1 MNEKQSYTEYN
12 VIVPTQDFT
21 ITFEDYNSNNR
32 DAINVTVDD
41 VPATTAGFTV
51 LRISDTVIQLTPAV
65 ESGSVVRLQRET
77 DIDNTFYQFTA
88 GAIFTAGNVDKNFQQ
103 VLHSQQE
110 VRDGFIKLA
119 NYVYPLADGLEQ
131 ALQTASTAAVAAS
144 AASEAASAASEA
156 AQIAAAT
163 AETASARS
171 KYMLNY
177 YDPAYVLGG
186 ASYPINSRLTL
197 ANGDVVIST
206 IPNNT
211 NNPDVDMTGW
221 ELALPHV
228 DTEGTYTKVTT
239 DEYGRVVSG
248 ENPDTLAG
256 MGITDAYTKTEVD
269 NAISSSV
276 PVVADATTTDKGIV
290 RLATESDITNSSE
303 SVALTPK
310 NVKDMLIGVG
320 ASAKGFRALLSARL
334 TQMTGTNS
342 ASNRTITVT
351 ITAHGLAVGDVINIT
366 YYYQAAYSAMQ
377 TTQIV
382 TVTSVTNANTFVFTA
397 PAGQGSLSNKSCTL
411 NFVIK
416 NRHNIDSLTI
426 NAVGRYTL
434 TINTASGITGTGF
447 IPFLAA
453 TTANNTPIMLQPE
466 VITEATTLT
475 VRTLDNTGAAVT
487 PQWLHIGVT
496 Q

>member
-269 NAISSSV
+269 TAIATG
-276 PVVADATTTDKGIV
+276 VVADATTTDKGIV
-290 RLATESDITNSSE
+290 RLATESDITNSSA

-310 NVKDMLIGVG
+310 NVNDMLIGVG
-320 ASAKGFRALLSARL
+320 ASAKGFRALFSARL
-334 TQMTGTNS
+334 TEMVGTNTS
-342 ASNRTITVT
+342 SGTTITAT
-351 ITAHGLAVGDVINIT
+351 ITAHGLSVGDVILVNYRYLFFSST
-366 YYYQAAYSAMQ
+366 QQASDV
-377 TTQIV
+377 V
-382 TVTSVTNANTFVFTA
+382 TITSVPNANTFVFTSPR
-397 PAGQGSLSNKSCTL
+397 PATGSSTGGTCTVSYAIKS
-411 NFVIK
+411 K
-416 NRHNIDSLTI
+416 YNINSLTV
-426 NAVGRYTL
+426 NAVGRYTIE
-434 TINTASGITGTGF
+434 INTASGINGTSF
-447 IPFLAA
+447 IPFVVA
-453 TTANNTPIMLQPE
+453 TSADNTVIHAQPE
-466 VITEATTLT
+466 AIASATSLT
-475 VRTLDNTGAAVT
+475 VRTFNSAGTAIT
-487 PQWLHIGVT
+487 PQWLHVGVT